1 MTTRQTL
8 RLVVATAA
16 CVIIAVVLFSG
27 ITTSSAQKKPSGDRS
42 APTAPTN
49 LVVTAITETTIAM
62 SWGPST
68 DNSGQFSYKVRI
80 NNLDNSQYNT
90 VVTVSQSQT
99 TYTARFLATNSR
111 HTLTVYA
118 VDSRGNQSADSN
130 TVSARTLADRTPP
143 GTPTLEATVLA
154 PSKVQ
159 LTWTRTTDNIPLN
172 CCSYTFFKNG
182 SRTTEHINWGGGTAD
197 KLSVIIRHLTPST
210 AYTFSVNV
218 LDFNGNVATS
228 NPVTVTT
235 EPSTDTVAPTAPT
248 SLHLVRYDGAL
259 ETWLGWVEA
268 NDNVDPQ
275 EEIEYEIY
283 VNGVLSPLPVSA
295 GVNTDFVYATIFG
308 DNTFYVKAVD
318 RSGNTSAPSNELK
331 LFLQ

>member
-1 MTTRQTL
+1 MTNWHTS
-8 RLVVATAA
+8 RLIVATAA
-16 CVIIAVVLFSG
+16 SVLSVGLLFSG
-27 ITTSSAQKKPSGDRS
+27 ISTSSAQKKTSGDRS

-49 LVVTAITETTIAM
+49 LVVTAITETTIEM

-90 VVTVSQSQT
+90 VATVSQSQT
-99 TYTARFLATNSR
+99 TYTARFLAPNSR
-111 HTLTVYA
+111 HTLAVYA
-118 VDSRGNQSADSN
+118 VDLKGNQSADSN
-130 TVSARTLADRTPP
+130 SVSAKTLADRTPP

-172 CCSYTFFKNG
+172 CCSYTFVKNG
-182 SRTTEHINWGGGTAD
+182 SPTTEHINWGGGTAD
-197 KLSVIIRHLTPST
+197 TLSVTIRHLIPATS
-210 AYTFSVNV
+210 YTFSVNV
-218 LDFNGNVATS
+218 LDFYGNVAAS

-235 EPSTDTVAPTAPT
+235 EASSDTVAPTAPT
-248 SLHLVRYDGAL
+248 NLHLVRYDGAL
-259 ETWLGWVEA
+259 EVWLGWIKA
-268 NDNVDPQ
+268 TDDVDPQ
-275 EEIEYEIY
+275 EQIEYEIY

-295 GVNTDFVYATIFG
+295 GVDVDFVYATIFG
-308 DNTFYVKAVD
+308 DNTFEVRAVD
-318 RSGNTSAPSNELK
+318 RSGNTSAPSNALT